1 MHKLDGVQEQG
12 AKQKAAAAVVLPE
25 DGVRAGRDNREI
37 RGKYR
42 KNTSFN
48 QEQRRNDTL
57 SLEAREYLDG

>member
-37 RGKYR
+37 
-42 KNTSFN
+42 
-48 QEQRRNDTL
+48 
-57 SLEAREYLDG
+57 